1 MNKICINNNL
11 LYKTKKMQNYQK
23 TLTNTNAHLARFLV
37 GFMIK
42 NQETGNQ
49 FSAAGFGKDFSIRR
63 KSKTEKDELNL
74 IVSLELGNNNWDA
87 INGEGTEG
95 SINFTVKFQF
105 IGKDGVRE
113 YAGPNECVNNVN
125 SLMELCLE
133 RL

>member
-1 MNKICINNNL
+1 MNIIFIDNNL
-11 LYKTKKMQNYQK
+11 LSNTKKMTNYQETSAK
-23 TLTNTNAHLARFLV
+23 IDVHIVRFLF

-63 KSKTEKDELNL
+63 KSKTEKDDLNL
-74 IVSLELGNNNWDA
+74 IVSLELGNNNWDT
-87 INGEGTEG
+87 INRVGTEG

-113 YAGPNECVNNVN
+113 YAGPNACVNNVN
-125 SLMELCLE
+125 SLMELCQE